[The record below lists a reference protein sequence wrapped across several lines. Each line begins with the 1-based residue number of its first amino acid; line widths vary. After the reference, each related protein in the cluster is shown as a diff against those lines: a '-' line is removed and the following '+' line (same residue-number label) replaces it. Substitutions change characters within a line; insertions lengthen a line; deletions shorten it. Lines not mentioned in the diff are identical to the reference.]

1 MAAVKNK
8 QEDKDSDDNKEI
20 IEERDENGKP
30 SYGPSFEKYLDCDNP
45 MDLSLQHNEW
55 MPSYA
60 DNFTR
65 KVESD
70 GAWNLKCRKC
80 SIVDPY
86 GNEYNHGYQTK
97 ATDMELS
104 KFYKLSD
111 IMSPDWF

>member
-1 MAAVKNK
+1 MGILRDVLCQVGVTIILARFLILDIPM
-8 QEDKDSDDNKEI
+8 DKDVPIVVGLLFLRSLPI
-20 IEERDENGKP
+20 
-30 SYGPSFEKYLDCDNP
+30 
-45 MDLSLQHNEW
+45 SLQHNDW

-60 DNFTR
+60 DNSTR

-70 GAWNLKCRKC
+70 GVWQMKC

-86 GNEYNHGYQTK
+86 ENDYNQGYETK
-97 ATDMELS
+97 ATDKELS

>member
-1 MAAVKNK
+1 MVAFLGSLSV
-8 QEDKDSDDNKEI
+8 
-20 IEERDENGKP
+20 
-30 SYGPSFEKYLDCDNP
+30 
-45 MDLSLQHNEW
+45 SLQHNEW
-55 MPSYA
+55 MPSYD
-60 DNFTR
+60 DNSTR

-70 GAWNLKCRKC
+70 GVWHLKC